1 VAELSIAR
9 NRSMVGSLKASEHVG
24 FTPKQ
29 NLEWLV
35 DFAERDF
42 QRLDEDPNFVT
53 ITEDLWDQWCVLVWR
68 MMGMT
73 FLQTDVRL
81 TANEVR
87 GVQAVI
93 RYALID
99 RTKDQE
105 GVIGFDHPII
115 VTGSMGKLII
125 EPKSP
130 TDHTTS
136 FLFACSTVLFTQSES
151 LRIAF
156 CVYSKCPRGRDHGRL
171 GEAPRLFVRNR
182 HSKFCSRACGN
193 NAASDRFL
201 AYPNNKKNRLENRKR
216 LRATKPAKRKRK

>member
-1 VAELSIAR
+1 MTEPTDRSAR
-9 NRSMVGSLKASEHVG
+9 ILKASEHVG

-42 QRLDEDPNFVT
+42 QRLDEDPNFET

-99 RTKDQE
+99 RTKGQE
-105 GVIGFDHPII
+105 GVIGFDHPI
-115 VTGSMGKLII
+115 
-125 EPKSP
+125 
-130 TDHTTS
+130 
-136 FLFACSTVLFTQSES
+136 
-151 LRIAF
+151 
-156 CVYSKCPRGRDHGRL
+156 
-171 GEAPRLFVRNR
+171 
-182 HSKFCSRACGN
+182 
-193 NAASDRFL
+193 
-201 AYPNNKKNRLENRKR
+201 
-216 LRATKPAKRKRK
+216 